1 MTTAP
6 LSWRLIPPTRC
17 ITTRTIN
24 VYMTTCPMTS
34 ICPLGDHVTY

>member
-6 LSWRLIPPTRC
+6 LSWRLIALTGC

-24 VYMTTCPMTS
+24 VVY
-34 ICPLGDHVTY
+34 DHVPNDINMPTR